1 MSEPLKR
8 GSLIARPTFNF
19 MKPRLSRWVALGAG
33 SGLSPVSPGTVG
45 TLWAWVAFLLLDPWL
60 GAAGWAMVLPLAFAL
75 GVWACERTGQDL
87 GVPDHGAMVWD
98 EVVAFWLVLW
108 IVPDTAASQ
117 WVAFLLF
124 RFFDIVKPVPIRT
137 LERSVRGGLGVMLD
151 DLLAAGYTLLVIA
164 LWTRL
169 FGSGS

>member
-1 MSEPLKR
+1 MNESPNR
-8 GSLIARPTFNF
+8 TAAVAVPTFNF

-45 TLWAWVAFLLLDPWL
+45 TLWAWVAFLLLDPLL
-60 GAAGWAMVLPLAFAL
+60 GEGGWALVLPLAFAL
-75 GVWACERTGQDL
+75 GVWACERTGRDL

-137 LERSVRGGLGVMLD
+137 LERAVKGGLGVMLD

-169 FGSGS
+169 FGSGA

>member
-1 MSEPLKR
+1 MTEPSKCPPR
-8 GSLIARPTFNF
+8 VTVPTFDF
-19 MKPRLSRWVALGAG
+19 MRRRLSRWVAFGAG
-33 SGLSPVSPGTVG
+33 SGLSPVSPGTFG
-45 TLWAWVAFLLLDPWL
+45 TLWAWVAFLVLDPLL
-60 GAAGWAMVLPLAFAL
+60 GDAGWAVVLPAAFAL
-75 GVWACERTGQDL
+75 GVWACERTGRDL
-87 GVPDHGAMVWD
+87 GVCDHGAMVWD

-124 RFFDIVKPVPIRT
+124 RFFDIVKPQPIRAV
-137 LERSVRGGLGVMLD
+137 ERAVKGGLGVMLD

-169 FGSGS
+169 FSPAT

>member
-1 MSEPLKR
+1 
-8 GSLIARPTFNF
+8 
-19 MKPRLSRWVALGAG
+19 
-33 SGLSPVSPGTVG
+33 
-45 TLWAWVAFLLLDPWL
+45 
-60 GAAGWAMVLPLAFAL
+60 
-75 GVWACERTGQDL
+75 
-87 GVPDHGAMVWD
+87 
-98 EVVAFWLVLW
+98 VAFWLVLW